1 MQFFFTLFA
10 IRTRALFSESPDKR
24 FRQRSQQE
32 QQENRLWTKMK
43 PLKCVVVGDS
53 GVGKTCLLTV
63 YAQNHFPE
71 TYVPTIRDNF
81 VMKVLSGDT
90 VYELELFDTA
100 GQEEYEK
107 LRPLS
112 YPGTVSIYT
121 VSQDPFIWRIFHF
134 VRIWTPSN
142 CTI

>member
-1 MQFFFTLFA
+1 
-10 IRTRALFSESPDKR
+10 
-24 FRQRSQQE
+24 
-32 QQENRLWTKMK
+32 MK

-63 YAQNHFPE
+63 YAQSHFPE

-81 VMKVLSGDT
+81 IMKVVSGDQ

-112 YPGTVSIYT
+112 YQGTVSIYT
-121 VSQDPFIWRIFHF
+121 VSQDPFI
-134 VRIWTPSN
+134 
-142 CTI
+142 

>member
-1 MQFFFTLFA
+1 
-10 IRTRALFSESPDKR
+10 
-24 FRQRSQQE
+24 
-32 QQENRLWTKMK
+32 MK

-63 YAQNHFPE
+63 YAQSHFPE

-81 VMKVLSGDT
+81 IMKVVSGDQ

-121 VSQDPFIWRIFHF
+121 LYSVSSPFHLTNFSFRANLD
-134 VRIWTPSN
+134 T
-142 CTI
+142 

>member
-1 MQFFFTLFA
+1 MHSS
-10 IRTRALFSESPDKR
+10 TRKVRISVSALVLVPDHNKKIVK
-24 FRQRSQQE
+24 E
-32 QQENRLWTKMK
+32 VIMK

-63 YAQNHFPE
+63 YAQSHFPE

-81 VMKVLSGDT
+81 VMKVLSGNT

-112 YPGTVSIYT
+112 YPGTVST
-121 VSQDPFIWRIFHF
+121 
-134 VRIWTPSN
+134 
-142 CTI
+142 